1 MTATVTKIIKRG
13 EVWLTDLGIGTGSI
27 QGGVRPVLVVSN
39 EKNNRFSPNITI
51 IPLTSKS
58 KRNLPTH
65 VVFDQKEFLSEVSI
79 ALVEQ
84 ITTISKE
91 GVIKYMGKANNEI
104 MIEIDKAIGI
114 QTASQKQFSYNL
126 AFDMIKQISNIKLEI
141 NELGKRFRLIEIYNN
156 EVTNFKAYC
165 SEYDKDYKII
175 FGEYKK
181 EKVMAVL

>member
-1 MTATVTKIIKRG
+1 MTATVTKIIKHG
-13 EVWLTDLGIGTGSI
+13 EVWWTDLGVRTDSI
-27 QGGVRPVLVVSN
+27 QGGVRPVLIVSN
-39 EKNNRFSPNITI
+39 DKNNQYSPNVTI
-51 IPLTSKS
+51 VPLTTKS

-65 VVFDQKEFLSEVSI
+65 VTLDQKDFLNEVSI

-91 GVIKYMGKANNEI
+91 GVIKYMGKANDEI

-141 NELGKRFRLIEIYNN
+141 NELGKRPRLIDAYNSG
-156 EVTNFKAYC
+156 VANFKTYC
-165 SEYDKDYKII
+165 SEYNKNYKII
-175 FGEYKK
+175 LNEYKEGK
-181 EKVMAVL
+181 IRTAI